1 MKKII
6 VQEYDP
12 EKYTA
17 VQIKEWHENLQK
29 RLSEDYL
36 LITTPF
42 KTYMANPED
51 KIIYIQ
57 DKSYS
62 TEELL
67 EVIEKANMYDGLCR

>member
-6 VQEYDP
+6 VQEF
-12 EKYTA
+12 EMGKFTF
-17 VQIKEWHENLQK
+17 QQLSQQHENLQNY
-29 RLSEDYL
+29 LPEDYI

-51 KIIYIQ
+51 KLIYIQ

-62 TEELL
+62 AEELL
-67 EVIEKANMYDGLCR
+67 EVIEKADMYDGLCD

>member
-6 VQEYDP
+6 VQEYDY
-12 EKYTA
+12 EKHSISEIT
-17 VQIKEWHENLQK
+17 EWHKHLNKALPE
-29 RLSEDYL
+29 EYF